1 MLDNDLFLG
10 RGWSFP
16 PSFSFG
22 GSEVETVAGV
32 EDIHESLQILL
43 STMPGE
49 RIMHPDFGCDLDR
62 ILFEEVD
69 QGLVNTL
76 TQLISDA
83 ILYHEPR
90 VTLNDLDVTES
101 DAENGLLLI
110 KLAYTVRSTNS
121 RFNMVYPFYLN
132 EARQA

>member
-16 PSFSFG
+16 PSFSSG
-22 GSEVETVAGV
+22 GSDIETVAGV
-32 EDIHESLQILL
+32 EDIHQSLHILL
-43 STMPGE
+43 STTPEE
-49 RIMHPDFGCDLDR
+49 RVMHPDFGCDLDH

-83 ILYHEPR
+83 ILYYEPR
-90 VTLNDLDVTES
+90 VTLNDLDVTEN
-101 DAENGLLLI
+101 DAEHGLLLI
-110 KLAYTVRSTNS
+110 KLTYTVRSTNS

-132 EARQA
+132 EARLA